1 MDEFPNRRVRNIRS
15 LLIEGRNEEW
25 RRLLDESDAY
35 LQACQKELVRAYG
48 LDTRDRYE
56 WEPEPGTLMFFT
68 DEKLVVRASTQF
80 VGSVSTTSDTWLW
93 GWSNPDFTLASYKAL
108 LVVAEYG
115 VTHAISWITED
126 MWEAYDADGW
136 DMAAVSNYL
145 IKARGVYRIPSDTGS
160 SFHVIMD
167 IGLVPEAE

>member
-1 MDEFPNRRVRNIRS
+1 MDEFVKRLMRNLRRPLS
-15 LLIEGRNEEW
+15 EEPHEEW
-25 RRLLDESDAY
+25 WRLLEEAHAH
-35 LQACQKELVRAYG
+35 LETCQNALVREYG

-68 DEKLVVRASTQF
+68 DEKLVVRADTQF

-93 GWSNPDFTLASYKAL
+93 GWSNPDFAPASYEAL

-115 VTHAISWITED
+115 KAHAIPWITED
-126 MWEAYDADGW
+126 MWEAYDADGC

-145 IKARGVYRIPSDTGS
+145 IKARGVYRMPSDTGS